1 MLGLSERQVNNN
13 SLVKLSIRAIKVCI
27 EFFNSNQKV
36 LQKSFSSYKSFT
48 AMSSIFKT
56 KEILFLYRVFQF

>member
-27 EFFNSNQKV
+27 KFFNSS
-36 LQKSFSSYKSFT
+36 QKSFT
-48 AMSSIFKT
+48 
-56 KEILFLYRVFQF
+56 EIFQFLQIIHGYEQYI